1 MREDL
6 WKYISAVLIIL
17 LALSGVTIA
26 ILYEQVRVGPA
37 VNATPAGP
45 AVVESPINVTCNGT
59 SNYQL
64 SQLRDEIAFLKSKMT
79 KPNGTTIAV
88 VPIFGII
95 TDYTALEVIPL
106 LRELASNDSVGGVL
120 LWIESP
126 GGDVGPVMDI
136 YSAVKKLALVKPV
149 VAYSGG
155 IMASGG
161 YYIANGAD
169 KIVASPLAQ
178 VGSIGVIYVHY
189 DLQKNYEMNGIKVD
203 VFKTGPYKDMGAEW
217 RDLTPEERK
226 MISDMVN
233 TYFQAFLQAVSEGR
247 NMSVSDVKKFA
258 TGRTWFAENVTGTL
272 VDETGGMDT
281 AINLLENLM
290 NVSGARVF
298 IYKNLE
304 TPSDFGVYG
313 SEALYIDPNYLK
325 PYLRG

>member
-1 MREDL
+1 MRENL
-6 WKYISAVLIIL
+6 WKYVSAVLIIL
-17 LALSGVTIA
+17 LVLASVAIA
-26 ILYEQVRVGPA
+26 VLYEQVNV
-37 VNATPAGP
+37 TPVSNVTP
-45 AVVESPINVTCNGT
+45 AVVENPVNVTCNATG
-59 SNYQL
+59 SSLQL
-64 SQLRDEIAFLKSKMT
+64 SQLRDEVAFLRSELA

-95 TDYTALEVIPL
+95 TDYTALEVVPL
-106 LRELASNDSVGGVL
+106 LRKLAENDSIGGVL

-136 YSAVKKLALVKPV
+136 YSAVRKLALVKPV

-189 DLQKNYEMNGIKVD
+189 DLQKNYEMNGIKVE

-226 MISDMVN
+226 IISNMVN

-247 NMSVSDVKKFA
+247 NMSISEVKKFA

-281 AINLLENLM
+281 AISLLEKLM
-290 NVSGARVF
+290 NVSGARVI

-313 SEALYIDPNYLK
+313 SEALYLDPDYLK
-325 PYLRG
+325 PYIGGG

>member
-1 MREDL
+1 MRENI
-6 WKYISAVLIIL
+6 WKYVSAVLALL
-17 LALSGVTIA
+17 LALSVVAMAVLYQATSPIA
-26 ILYEQVRVGPA
+26 VSP
-37 VNATPAGP
+37 NATGP
-45 AVVESPINVTCNGT
+45 TVVETPLNVTCNGT
-59 SNYQL
+59 SGYQL
-64 SQLRDEIAFLKSKMT
+64 GQLKDEIAYLRSLI
-79 KPNGTTIAV
+79 NGTGGKTIAV

-95 TDYTALEVIPL
+95 TDYTALEVVPL
-106 LRELASNDSVGGVL
+106 LRQIASNGSIGGVL

-136 YSAVKKLALVKPV
+136 YSAVRKLALVKPV

-169 KIVASPLAQ
+169 KIVASPLAE
-178 VGSIGVIYVHY
+178 VGSIGVLYVHY
-189 DLQKNYEMNGIKVD
+189 DLQKNYQMNGIKVE

-217 RDLTPEERK
+217 RDLTPEEK
-226 MISDMVN
+226 KIIASMIN
-233 TYFQAFLQAVSEGR
+233 TYFQAFLRAVSEGR
-247 NMSVSDVKKFA
+247 NMSVSEVKKFA

-281 AINLLENLM
+281 AIEALEKLM
-290 NVSGARVF
+290 NVTSAKVV

-304 TPSDFGVYG
+304 TPSDFGVAG
-313 SEALYIDPNYLK
+313 SKALYLDPSYLE